1 MGVVCPTEWAVC
13 RWVVWMAKVAW
24 TAKAAWTAKDAWT
37 AKVVWMAKV
46 AWMAKVW
53 TLEVKTWEAK
63 ARVKTVKTRAKVK
76 TLAKE
81 KTVKTLAKG
90 KTSAKERTAVMG
102 RIDIGVVFSSSL
114 CSVHERGIFVASQC
128 QPFTVECLAD
138 C

>member
-81 KTVKTLAKG
+81 RTV
-90 KTSAKERTAVMG
+90 VMA

-114 CSVHERGIFVASQC
+114 CSVHERG
-128 QPFTVECLAD
+128 
-138 C
+138 